1 MFASSYGLVGQ
12 PCAKHQHSANSKMTD
27 TQVTEWQQ
35 EKIDYLNN
43 ADLYN
48 IDRWYYQCKDFTFK
62 TNILSLTRD
71 DAIVILQT
79 YAKKILQ
86 LPYTIEQ
93 SEYERIYSTLH
104 EKIELCIKDV
114 AGESSQGVFVRLS
127 ARSPK
132 DSGFQTTR
140 MKKLLK
146 ELLEHQSTFSKNSN
160 EFKRE
165 QHKRDG
171 DEDEQY
177 SDEDDDDEHGD
188 VMDLQNYEFLSFF
201 TAQIQS
207 LRIQNADEA
216 LELLTSSERVYEDL
230 KSALDYA
237 DLRNEWGVHIC
248 VRKWYNFPVSNEF
261 RGFVHGRKLVALS
274 QYFDMIYF
282 AHIELEQDKIAEKI
296 RSYFDTIKN
305 KIPYENCVIDF
316 AIIPQMNEFDTTA
329 SLVSGKI
336 ANDLDSASIMVIEF
350 NPYDRFTSPCQFHW
364 QADKDLLHGKDK
376 EKDFEF
382 RYTETSL
389 PVLRNQGSGLEI
401 DLGAMLA
408 MSGTSEELL
417 NEHKDLLTMVQT
429 FVGDDYERINSD
441 LRYVLRATNSQ
452 RFYELYKQ
460 E

>member
-1 MFASSYGLVGQ
+1 
-12 PCAKHQHSANSKMTD
+12 MTD

-48 IDRWYYQCKDFTFK
+48 IDRWYEQCKDFTFK
-62 TNILSLTRD
+62 TNILSLTRE

-86 LPYTIEQ
+86 VPNTIEQ

-114 AGESSQGVFVRLS
+114 AGESSQGVFVRSS

-146 ELLEHQSTFSKNSN
+146 DLLEHQSTFSKNSN

-237 DLRNEWGVHIC
+237 DLRKEWGVHIC

-261 RGFVHGRKLVALS
+261 RGFVYGRKLVALS

-296 RSYFDTIKN
+296 RSYFDTVKN

-316 AIIPQMNEFDTTA
+316 AIIPQTNEFNTTA

-336 ANDLDSASIMVIEF
+336 ANDLDSANILVIEF
-350 NPYDRFTSPCQFHW
+350 NPYDRFTC
-364 QADKDLLHGKDK
+364 
-376 EKDFEF
+376 
-382 RYTETSL
+382 T
-389 PVLRNQGSGLEI
+389 
-401 DLGAMLA
+401 
-408 MSGTSEELL
+408 
-417 NEHKDLLTMVQT
+417 
-429 FVGDDYERINSD
+429 
-441 LRYVLRATNSQ
+441 
-452 RFYELYKQ
+452 
-460 E
+460 